1 MLASTTGPRVRDIE
15 ILTES
20 KNETGQKGRDVLNR
34 RGHLFSQPGMYQMRI
49 TLDPGSHLSTAQV
62 VKETDLLRQ
71 SGFQE
76 PLPDPPRSQLGGDLP
91 DDHVS
96 VSTDEHA
103 DTDVDEVRGVQCG
116 IVKDGVFCLIDG
128 GGVVA
133 FEEHSG
139 KVGERGGESTWRSA
153 T

>member
-1 MLASTTGPRVRDIE
+1 
-15 ILTES
+15 
-20 KNETGQKGRDVLNR
+20 
-34 RGHLFSQPGMYQMRI
+34 MRI
-49 TLDPGSHLSTAQV
+49 TLDPGSHLSTAQI

-103 DTDVDEVRGVQCG
+103 DTDVDEVRGVESG
-116 IVKDGVFCLIDG
+116 VVKDSVFCCIDG

-133 FEEHSG
+133 LEEHSG